1 MAKAKHKSVPTHG
14 PLDHLREQQMPSSAD
29 AERAI
34 LGAMLLDNDAYHSG
48 VVRGLRTDYFAL
60 DSHRRIFAAME
71 LLMADS
77 KPIDFVTIHQVLDR
91 NKEVEA
97 VGGVA
102 YVTCLTDGLPRVKNI
117 DQYVDIVTEKH
128 MYRQVIHVC
137 TSLIQSAYDQSD
149 TAKDLLSIAQDKIS
163 LIQSNER
170 KSGGFRIGE
179 YIRDV
184 YEDLKQLALCDRD
197 ILGLT
202 TGVEEVDEATT
213 GIRDAEGEYWIFGGF
228 TSSGKSSLAGQC
240 ATCNTMQEVPVKYFT
255 PEMQKEVIAHRVW
268 AFVSDVEYRKFR
280 MPKHLRNTDFEKM
293 DQTLPIM
300 DSIPFYVDDA
310 ELDIGELIARAHAA
324 IRKHKVRLTVVDY
337 IQLVNAA
344 AAATTK
350 DRVTL
355 VSRCLR
361 SLAKTTKTGVIGVSQ
376 LSRPANADVNMRPS
390 KHMLKESGDVEN
402 DAHAIVLTYMPVDKE
417 TNTPTGDDE
426 LIIAKQRA
434 GPIGTEK
441 VQYDKQTLSFRA
453 RNWRDVYEKEEKQ
466 LTMGIGK

>member
-1 MAKAKHKSVPTHG
+1 MAKQKHKSVQTYG
-14 PLDHLREQQMPSSAD
+14 PLDHSLARGMPASVD

-34 LGAMLLDNDAYHSG
+34 LGAILLDNDAYHSG
-48 VVRGLRTDYFAL
+48 VVRGLQTDYFSL

-91 NKEVEA
+91 NREVKA
-97 VGGVA
+97 VGGSV
-102 YVTCLTDGLPRVKNI
+102 YVTSLTDGLPRVKNI
-117 DQYVDIVTEKH
+117 DQYVDIVAEKH

-137 TSLIQSAYDQSD
+137 TSLVQSAYEQSD
-149 TAKDLLSIAQDKIS
+149 TAKDLLSIAQDKIAM
-163 LIQSNER
+163 IQSNER
-170 KSGGFRIGE
+170 KSGGYRIGE

-184 YEDLKQLALCDRD
+184 YDDLKQLSLCDRE
-197 ILGLT
+197 IIGLT
-202 TGVEEVDEATT
+202 TGVDGVDEATT
-213 GIRDAEGEYWIFGGF
+213 GIRDSEGEYWIFGGF
-228 TSSGKSSLAGQC
+228 TSSGKSSLAGQS
-240 ATCNTMQEVPVKYFT
+240 ATCNAMREIPIKYFT

-268 AFVSDVEYRKFR
+268 AFVADVEYRKFR
-280 MPKHLRNTDFEKM
+280 MPRHFRNTDFEKM
-293 DQTLPIM
+293 DTTLPIM
-300 DSIPFYVDDA
+300 DNMPFYVDDA

-324 IRKHKVRLTVVDY
+324 IRKYKVRLTLVDY
-337 IQLVNAA
+337 IQLVNAT
-344 AAATTK
+344 AATNTK

-361 SLAKTTKTGVIGVSQ
+361 SLAKTTRTGVVGVSQ
-376 LSRPANADVNMRPS
+376 LTRPANADVNMRPS

-434 GPIGTEK
+434 GPIGMEQ

-453 RNWRDVYEKEEKQ
+453 RNWRDQFEKEEKQ
-466 LTMGIGK
+466 LKLGRGA